1 MKLEDFLINQNEKL
15 EKAIKKISSNHQRT
29 LFVTDNKKTLI
40 GSITDGD
47 LRSLLLRSGEKKDLQ
62 VKRLMNKKP
71 LYFFSGEYKKDKEKK
86 IFTENIKIIPIVN
99 KKLKILKVIQSE
111 NVRRIFLT
119 KIPLLIVAGGLGKR
133 LRPITNK
140 SPKPMIKI
148 NGKPILEYI
157 INDAKEQGIE
167 KIIISIGYLGK
178 KIIKHFKNG
187 KKFGVNITYISENK
201 PLGTAGFLGKL
212 KNKKIKTLLVTNGDV
227 MSKIDYFSLLNFHNQ
242 KHSNATMAVKE
253 YQIQSKFGVVKDLK
267 NKFIKV
273 EEKPTFKYLINAG
286 QYVIENNVFKYIRN
300 GENIDMP
307 NFFMRLK
314 KLKKKIF
321 IYAFSN
327 NWSDIANEKDLN
339 NFKRN
344 FEKFYE

>member
-1 MKLEDFLINQNEKL
+1 MKLKDFLINQNENL

-29 LFVTDNKKTLI
+29 LFVTDNKNKLI

-86 IFTENIKIIPIVN
+86 IIRENIKIIPIVN

-178 KIIKHFKNG
+178 KIIKHFQNG
-187 KKFGVNITYISENK
+187 KKFGVNIKYISENK
-201 PLGTAGFLGKL
+201 PLGTAGFIGKL

-227 MSKIDYFSLLNFHNQ
+227 MSKIDYFSLLNFHKQ
-242 KHSNATMAVKE
+242 KCSNATMAVKE

-286 QYVIENNVFKYIRN
+286 QYVLENNVFKYIRN

-339 NFKRN
+339 NFKKN